1 MAYQFIHYET
11 YNLKEAIDNIKEGLR
26 IPGHCPHVKNPEP
39 PTIILGN
46 PENFIDEIQDL
57 KQTTKRRVEQKTK
70 KGELK
75 TIERKI
81 RDNERIVLFGIF
93 SFPRKWSEDNP
104 RLKRECQEEAIEKLK
119 LMYGDQL
126 KVVLFHDDEAEPH
139 VHFWVVPDDL
149 KIENV
154 CRAAAAEKKFDVS
167 NKKDTRKERDE
178 IRLHAMQD
186 YQTEWHRDVFGKY
199 GLVKEGPKRR
209 RMSRVSYLA
218 EKETML
224 DIAKS
229 NQAVRDIK
237 KNLAGVQAAMLSQN
251 LRHQNDMSSMTL
263 KMQSMKRSLT
273 KSEQVQVSKELE
285 AVDDVKN
292 LLGI

>member
-11 YNLKEAIDNIKEGLR
+11 YNEKEAIENIKEGLR
-26 IPGHCPHVKNPEP
+26 VPGFCPHVKNPQP
-39 PTIILGN
+39 PTILLGN
-46 PENFIDEIQDL
+46 PDTLIDELQNL
-57 KQTTKRRVEQKTK
+57 KQTTKRQIEQKTK

-75 TIERKI
+75 LIERKI

-104 RLKRECQEEAIEKLK
+104 RLKRECQEEALEKLK
-119 LMYGDQL
+119 LMYGHQL
-126 KVVLFHDDEAEPH
+126 KVALFHDDEEQPH

-154 CRAAAAEKKFDVS
+154 CRAAAAEKKFDAS
-167 NKKDTRKERDE
+167 NSKGTKKERNE

-186 YQTEWHRDVFGKY
+186 FQTEWHQDIFGKY

-209 RMSRVSYLA
+209 RMSRVEYLA

-224 DIAKS
+224 DVAKS
-229 NQAVRDIK
+229 NQAVRDMN
-237 KNLAGVQAAMLSQN
+237 KNLAGVKAGMLIQNMKHQKDIDAMNLKAASIKRGLTASQ
-251 LRHQNDMSSMTL
+251 
-263 KMQSMKRSLT
+263 KK
-273 KSEQVQVSKELE
+273 EVEKELQVNE
-285 AVDDVKN
+285 VLSD